1 MNAFK
6 LLVTDLGKLTSK
18 KGMLLSVIL
27 VLLIPIV
34 YVAILLSSTWGP
46 YDYMSNLPVA
56 VVNKDKGAMSGD
68 EPINVGEE
76 LVADMKQSMTLGFHF
91 VDEELAHKG
100 LTNQDYYMVIEIP
113 EDFSQKITTVLTESP
128 KVPEL
133 LYYQNEGLNF
143 TAAQVT
149 SGATEKI
156 REQLGNKITEIYTQ
170 NLFAQLGE
178 ISSGFESAAEGSD
191 QLYSGSMELREGTGS
206 MLSSLQ
212 QKAPEINQLAAGSQ
226 ELEAGTQ
233 QLLTSLISKQGSID
247 ELASG
252 SKDLEDAIGLLLT
265 TIKQG
270 SAQID
275 VLAEGGEI
283 LANGSQELADYT
295 PQILQGLNDAYN
307 GSVSLNSGMEL
318 LAPGSQEVANGIDG
332 IIAGTIDLAGN
343 LQTLLTLL
351 EAYNATHNLNSD
363 ENFTNILAL
372 SNGISAGVNQL
383 MNDTQTKLKPGADQ
397 VAQGLDEAAPSV
409 KQLEAGLGELII
421 GQEAVNNGVL
431 DLDAG
436 AKQIADGTA
445 IVSSS
450 WNSIINNLS
459 SIHSGASM
467 IRIGNNDV
475 NTGWKTLTE
484 GTTIINSNM
493 QLLNEGNQSVQSGW
507 EDLSNGVLQLDA
519 GAGQIEEG
527 SKELAFGLE
536 EGAQQTTSINA
547 SDKNIAMFSS
557 PVQLVE
563 EKVSGF
569 EYYRDSTAPYII
581 SLALFVGILM
591 MSFIIDFK
599 KPSEAELPTS
609 AISLF
614 ASKFMTL
621 ILFSVVQGLLVS
633 IVTILFLQLHVA
645 NVVLFILFT
654 IFVSLTFM
662 TIIFFLVSLAGNVG
676 RFLAFVF
683 IVLQLSITGANL
695 PIDMLPENL
704 RNLSEFLPLTY
715 TNAGFKS
722 IISLN
727 DTGFM
732 WSNTSVLFIYFVI
745 FSVLTLSTFLFGT
758 KKLAHDQSLSA

>member
-27 VLLIPIV
+27 VLLVPIV

-68 EPINVGEE
+68 ELINIGEE

-91 VDEELAHKG
+91 VNEESAQQG

-133 LYYQNEGLNF
+133 RYYQNEGLNF

-170 NLFAQLGE
+170 SLFAQLGE

-191 QLYSGSMELREGTGS
+191 QLYSGSIELREGTGS
-206 MLSSLQ
+206 ILSALQ
-212 QKAPEINQLAAGSQ
+212 QKAPEINALAAGSQ

-233 QLLTSLISKQGSID
+233 ELLTSLISKQGSIE

-252 SKDLEDAIGLLLT
+252 SKDLEAAIGLLLT
-265 TIKQG
+265 TIQQG
-270 SAQID
+270 SEQID
-275 VLAEGGEI
+275 VLAEGGEK
-283 LANGSQELADYT
+283 LANGSQELAKYT

-318 LAPGSQEVANGIDG
+318 LAPGSQEVANGING
-332 IIAGTIDLAGN
+332 IITGTNDLAEN
-343 LQTLLTLL
+343 MQTLLTLL

-363 ENFTNILAL
+363 ENFTTILAL

-383 MNDTQTKLKPGADQ
+383 MNDTQSKLKPGADL

-431 DLDAG
+431 ELDTG

-467 IRIGNNDV
+467 VRIGNNDV

-507 EDLSNGVLQLDA
+507 GDLTNGVLQLDA

-527 SKELAFGLE
+527 SMELALGLE
-536 EGAQQTTSINA
+536 EGAQQTTSINT

-599 KPSEAELPTS
+599 KPSEPELPTS

-621 ILFSVVQGLLVS
+621 TLFSVVQGLLVS
-633 IVTILFLQLHVA
+633 VVTILFLQLNVA
-645 NVVLFILFT
+645 NVVSFILFT
-654 IFVSLTFM
+654 ISVSLTFM

-715 TNAGFKS
+715 TNAGFKA

-732 WSNTSVLFIYFVI
+732 WSNTSVLLIYFVI
-745 FSVLTLSTFLFGT
+745 FSMLALSTFLFGT